1 MVKLNTNQD
10 EQQQER
16 RLIKLKREKMGM
28 IDAWIN
34 QKNEWD
40 RLKKKLET

>member
-16 RLIKLKREKMGM
+16 RLTKLKREKMGM
-28 IDAWIN
+28 IDEWIN

-40 RLKKKLET
+40 RLKKKLKT

>member
-16 RLIKLKREKMGM
+16 RLTKLKREKMGM
-28 IDAWIN
+28 IDEWIN

>member
-1 MVKLNTNQD
+1 MAKLNTNQD

-16 RLIKLKREKMGM
+16 RLTKLKREKVGM
-28 IDAWIN
+28 IDEWIN

-40 RLKKKLET
+40 RLQKKLKT